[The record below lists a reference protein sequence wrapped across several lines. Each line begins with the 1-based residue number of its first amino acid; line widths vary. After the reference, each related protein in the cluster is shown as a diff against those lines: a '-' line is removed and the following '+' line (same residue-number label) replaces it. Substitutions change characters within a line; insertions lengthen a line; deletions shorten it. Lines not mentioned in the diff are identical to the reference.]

1 MTTDRPD
8 GAARSKVTTAEEPRP
23 AELLELDRATCLA
36 LLTSQHV
43 GRVVTE
49 GPTPTIRVVNYTAF
63 DHVIMFRS
71 DRGPHIDAI
80 VDTPVVF
87 EADMIDQR
95 THSGWSVVVRGVA
108 HDVSDHLGGFGLAG
122 ATVEPWAPGPKDRWI
137 GITIGEVTGRLLRG
151 EVVADWVAPQGYL

>member
-1 MTTDRPD
+1 MTTDRSD
-8 GAARSKVTTAEEPRP
+8 GAARGKVTNPEEPRP

-43 GRVVTE
+43 GRLVTE
-49 GPTPTIRVVNYTAF
+49 GPAPAIRVVNYTAF
-63 DHVIMFRS
+63 DQVVIFRS
-71 DRGPHIDAI
+71 DRAPQIDAI

-108 HDVSDHLGGFGLAG
+108 RDVSAHLDGFGLAG
-122 ATVEPWAPGPKDRWI
+122 AAVEPWAPGPKDRWI

-151 EVVADWVAPQGYL
+151 EVVADWVSPQGYL